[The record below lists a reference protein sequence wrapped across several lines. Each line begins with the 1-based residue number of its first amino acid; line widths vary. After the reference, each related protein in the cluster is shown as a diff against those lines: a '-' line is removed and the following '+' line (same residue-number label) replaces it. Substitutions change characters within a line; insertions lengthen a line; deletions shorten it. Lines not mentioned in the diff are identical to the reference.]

1 MSKIFAAVLALG
13 LLGAATAP
21 SYAFDAKSFWEMQAL
36 SRR

>member
-21 SYAFDAKSFWEMQAL
+21 SYASDAKTFWQMQAD
-36 SRR
+36 SQR